1 MASTFSPTLRIELI
15 GDGDQSGIWGQTTNT
30 NLGTL
35 LEQAITGVVSITM
48 VDANYT
54 LTNFNG
60 VSDEARNQVIVATGT
75 NAAVRDIIAPL
86 VEKTYT
92 IQNSTTGGFGVRIIG
107 PSGTGVTIP
116 NGVTTTVYC
125 NGTNFLPASTG
136 STTDFAVAGNLTVSG
151 NETLAGNLTFTG
163 SGKKITGDFNS
174 TNRVVVQNATTNSE
188 TAFTVVP
195 NGTGASSNI
204 GCANAPDLAN
214 TSSMFFRID
223 ASVASIYSFKTGTG
237 TYLPLN
243 FNVNN
248 AERMRI
254 TTAGGIS
261 FGASGTNFGT
271 AGQILTSA
279 GDASPTWTNPFPS
292 GGIIMWSGSIASIPS
307 GWLLCNG
314 SSGTPD
320 LRDRFVVGAGST
332 YAVNATGGAATVT
345 LSTTNLPS
353 HTHSISASGTTSSV
367 NLDHLHSIAG
377 SGNTGA
383 MSGNQNHSHGVTDPG
398 HSHATNYDYASNQP
412 GASDCNVSG
421 TPTNIFVN
429 GTQGAFTGVSIQS
442 ANVDHTHSFSFS
454 GNSGAM
460 NTNQAHTHTVTVT
473 GTSGATGSGTAFS
486 ILPPYYALAFIM
498 KS

>member
-151 NETLAGNLTFTG
+151 NESLAGNLNFTG
-163 SGKKITGDFNS
+163 NGKKITADLS
-174 TNRVVVQNATTNSE
+174 TTNRLAVQTNQTNLGSGWVVI
-188 TAFTVVP
+188 P
-195 NGTGASSNI
+195 NGTAVDATCGVANNSS
-204 GCANAPDLAN
+204 DLAN
-214 TSSMFFRID
+214 TSSCFLRID
-223 ASVASIYSFKTGTG
+223 STLASVYSFKVGTG

-243 FNVNN
+243 FNVNG
-248 AERMRI
+248 AEQMRI
-254 TTAGGIS
+254 TTAGGVS
-261 FGASGTNFGT
+261 FGSSGTNYGT
-271 AGQILTSA
+271 AGQVLTSN
-279 GDASPTWTNPFPS
+279 GNASPSWAAPFPS

-332 YAVNATGGAATVT
+332 YAVNATGGATTVT
-345 LSTTNLPS
+345 LSTVNLPS
-353 HTHSISASGTTSSV
+353 HTHSISASGTTSAT
-367 NLDHLHSIAG
+367 NIDHLHSIAG
-377 SGNTGA
+377 SGTTSGQNTGHTH
-383 MSGNQNHSHGVTDPG
+383 SITDPTHSHGTNTF
-398 HSHATNYDYASNQP
+398 ATNFP
-412 GASDCNVSG
+412 GAGLNLEGPAVNAAVSG
-421 TPTNIFVN
+421 TFAASTGITGTN
-429 GTQGAFTGVSIQS
+429 GVS
-442 ANVDHTHSFSFS
+442 NDHNHTFSFS